1 MTFRAR
7 ACARSEGRP
16 CFNRLLVSL
25 PRTSTPEPMD
35 TPATITRLERQIR
48 QLRAAVALCACGL
61 VLLLASAFRAPTQDG
76 RFKVLDVERLN
87 VRAANGNYV
96 VVIANPDLM
105 PGNVMGGKEHSGGR
119 RGGGL
124 LFYNAQG
131 DEAGG
136 LIFDSERKDTALV
149 NAFGQLSL
157 DRFQSD
163 QVVALRYL
171 EDPQGWSAGLQVSH
185 FVRDAL
191 VEWHLAR
198 DSILELPAAR
208 QDSALRA
215 LRRRFFRAGK
225 WEIPRVFVGERGK
238 TALLGMNDMRGR
250 QRIRM
255 VVDSL
260 DAARLEFLNDSGRV
274 VHRVP

>member
-1 MTFRAR
+1 
-7 ACARSEGRP
+7 
-16 CFNRLLVSL
+16 
-25 PRTSTPEPMD
+25 MD
-35 TPATITRLERQIR
+35 TLVIVAKLERHIR
-48 QLRAAVALCACGL
+48 QLRIAVALCAGGLL
-61 VLLLASAFRAPTQDG
+61 VLLVAAFAGPQQQG
-76 RFKVLDVERLN
+76 RFTVLDVERLN

-96 VVIANPDLM
+96 VVIANKDRL
-105 PGNVMGGKEHSGGR
+105 PGNVIAGTEHPSGP

-124 LFYNAQG
+124 LFYNTQG

-136 LIFDSERKDTALV
+136 LIFDSEKQDTAV
-149 NAFGQLSL
+149 TAFGQLSL

-191 VEWHLAR
+191 LEWHSAR
-198 DSILELPAAR
+198 DSILALPAAK
-208 QDSALRA
+208 QDSAMQA

-238 TALLGMNDMRGR
+238 TALLRMNDTRGR

-260 DAARLEFLNDSGRV
+260 DMARLEFLDDSGRV
-274 VHRVP
+274 VHRIP

>member
-1 MTFRAR
+1 MDNSAIVAQLQRQILHLRIAIGL
-7 ACARSEGRP
+7 CG
-16 CFNRLLVSL
+16 CGLILLLVS
-25 PRTSTPEPMD
+25 
-35 TPATITRLERQIR
+35 AF
-48 QLRAAVALCACGL
+48 AG
-61 VLLLASAFRAPTQDG
+61 SAQQG

-96 VVIANPDLM
+96 VVIANPDLL
-105 PGNVMGGKEHSGGR
+105 PGNVIGGKEHSGGR

-171 EDPQGWSAGLQVSH
+171 EDAEAWSAGLQVSH

-191 VEWHLAR
+191 LEWHAAR
-198 DSILELPAAR
+198 DSILELPAA
-208 QDSALRA
+208 QHDSAMQA

-238 TALLGMNDMRGR
+238 TALLRMNDMRGR
-250 QRIRM
+250 ARIRM

-260 DAARLEFLNDSGRV
+260 DAARLEFLDDSGRV

>member
-1 MTFRAR
+1 MDNSQIITQLQRQILHLRIATLLSG
-7 ACARSEGRP
+7 CGLIM
-16 CFNRLLVSL
+16 LLVTAFAA
-25 PRTSTPEPMD
+25 PR
-35 TPATITRLERQIR
+35 Q
-48 QLRAAVALCACGL
+48 Q
-61 VLLLASAFRAPTQDG
+61 G

-96 VVIANPDLM
+96 VVIASSGLL
-105 PGNVMGGKEHSGGR
+105 PGNVIGGKEHPAGR

-136 LIFDSERKDTALV
+136 LIFDSERKDSGLV
-149 NAFGQLSL
+149 SAFGQLSL

-171 EDPQGWSAGLQVSH
+171 EDAEEWSAGLQISH

-191 VEWHLAR
+191 LEWHIAR
-198 DSILELPAAR
+198 DSILQLPAAR
-208 QDSALRA
+208 QDSALQA
-215 LRRRFFRAGK
+215 LRRRFVRAGK
-225 WEIPRVFVGERGK
+225 WEIPRVFVGERGR
-238 TALLGMNDMRGR
+238 TALLRMNDTRGR
-250 QRIRM
+250 ARIRM

-260 DAARLEFLNDSGRV
+260 DVARLEFLNDSGRV
-274 VHRVP
+274 VHSVP

>member
-1 MTFRAR
+1 MD
-7 ACARSEGRP
+7 
-16 CFNRLLVSL
+16 SL
-25 PRTSTPEPMD
+25 
-35 TPATITRLERQIR
+35 ATTTRLERQIR
-48 QLRAAVALCACGL
+48 QLRVAVALCAGAL
-61 VLLLASAFRAPTQDG
+61 ILLLATAFAAPGASPQDG

-96 VVIANPDLM
+96 VVIANSDRL
-105 PGNVMGGKEHSGGR
+105 PGNVIGGKEHPSGP

-136 LIFDSERKDTALV
+136 LVFHSERTDSAV
-149 NAFGQLSL
+149 SAYGQLSL

-191 VEWHLAR
+191 LEWHRAR
-198 DSILELPAAR
+198 DSILQLPRAL
-208 QDSALRA
+208 QDSALQA

-225 WEIPRVFVGERGK
+225 WEIQRVFVGERGK
-238 TALLGMNDMRGR
+238 TALLGMNDTRGR

-260 DAARLEFLNDSGRV
+260 DMARLEFLNDSGRV

>member
-1 MTFRAR
+1 MRVLTD
-7 ACARSEGRP
+7 
-16 CFNRLLVSL
+16 SL
-25 PRTSTPEPMD
+25 PLGDASRVD
-35 TPATITRLERQIR
+35 IVRLQRQIL
-48 QLRAAVALCACGL
+48 QLRVAFI
-61 VLLLASAFRAPTQDG
+61 VLLAAAFAGPSQG

-136 LIFDSERKDTALV
+136 LIFDSEKKDSAV

-198 DSILELPAAR
+198 DSILGLPAAR
-208 QDSALRA
+208 QDSAMQA

-238 TALLGMNDMRGR
+238 SALLRMNDMRGR
-250 QRIRM
+250 ARIRM
-255 VVDSL
+255 IVDSL

-274 VHRVP
+274 VHSVP